1 MNSRA
6 IFGVS
11 LAAIFALSA
20 VLIPAYA
27 AGHLII
33 DKTEVKVKTDFVKG
47 TETVDVKIKASVPIP
62 SSGLFGYGILS
73 SPGSGGLDNVVA
85 LTSHGGV
92 FDHPFQSGPAD
103 SVAHAHVLDLA
114 LPTHSGGILGDT
126 CPTSAELVV
135 DFASSIASGNNIGAP
150 YDVKVKNKE
159 IKVKKIPVGGPADM
173 LDNTVEAI
181 VAFAIVPDATSDPS
195 TTPLDTD
202 PVTLPFL
209 CIDLKP

>member
-27 AGHLII
+27 GGHLII

-85 LTSHGGV
+85 LVSHGGV
-92 FDHPFQSGPAD
+92 FDHPFQSGPLD
-103 SVAHAHVLDLA
+103 PVAHAHVLDLA
-114 LPTHSGGILGDT
+114 APGSLGDT
-126 CPTSAELVV
+126 CDTIAGVDLVV
-135 DFASSIASGNNIGAP
+135 DFESSDTSGNNIGAL

-181 VAFAIVPDATSDPS
+181 VAFAIVPDATLDPS
-195 TTPLDTD
+195 TTLLDTD